1 MRLLSKIAGT
11 FSWVRITGRE
21 TTLARL
27 VRSSAMT
34 WVTNE
39 APSRVVAE
47 PALSEAEKVPPEFTV
62 PCQLMPS

>member
-1 MRLLSKIAGT
+1 MLSKIAGT
-11 FSWVRITGRE
+11 FSCVRITGRE
-21 TTLARL
+21 TTFARW

-47 PALSEAEKVPPEFTV
+47 PALSEALNCPPDFTA
-62 PCQLMPS
+62 PCQLIPN